1 MYPRRNQTL
10 ATLNCSRNSSDI
22 RWQSAKLLAMNSAKI
37 RKVVGIS
44 LASVLLLMLVLLVA
58 AYSRK
63 RAAELRTRDWIV
75 QSLEERFRS
84 DVELQD
90 FHVNVF
96 PRMGVSG
103 GGL

>member
-10 ATLNCSRNSSDI
+10 ATPNCSRNSSKI
-22 RWQSAKLLAMNSAKI
+22 RKPSAKLLTMSSAKV
-37 RKVVGIS
+37 RKILGIT
-44 LASVLLLMLVLLVA
+44 AAGVLLFALVLLVA

-84 DVELQD
+84 EVELED

-96 PRMGVSG
+96 PYM
-103 GGL
+103 